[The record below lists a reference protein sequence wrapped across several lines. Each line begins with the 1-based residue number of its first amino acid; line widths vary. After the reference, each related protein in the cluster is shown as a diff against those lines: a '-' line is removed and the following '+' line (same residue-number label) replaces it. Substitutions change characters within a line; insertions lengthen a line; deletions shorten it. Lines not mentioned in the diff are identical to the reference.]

1 MVKYALLRLAR
12 RRHSVSLASGV
23 HNMECGGEV
32 VVQVCRV
39 ANPAIMQSGFASL
52 PYALIQSNT
61 PYAVSAPQIGVD
73 G

>member
-1 MVKYALLRLAR
+1 
-12 RRHSVSLASGV
+12 
-23 HNMECGGEV
+23 MECGGEV